1 MMNSN
6 EYSTELALALNGY
19 RALMVPALDQE
30 HYQEW
35 QSLWAH
41 RIPRASKIRLID
53 SQTADWVKWRNSI
66 IASLISIDEPVVLI
80 AEGFGALAAVSVA
93 AEYPGKVIAVFL
105 VDPADP
111 DQFDLRKK
119 LPKKALSM
127 PTKWVI
133 RKPNNEVGLTKNAAL
148 AKLLGADFLSLEEAN
163 TSYCS
168 PTDHW
173 PEGIQALKFAVNKV
187 ERKAEE
193 ITQARTKKILA
204 YLRTMKQVHAS
215 KTLDF
220 QPS

>member
-1 MMNSN
+1 
-6 EYSTELALALNGY
+6 
-19 RALMVPALDQE
+19 
-30 HYQEW
+30 
-35 QSLWAH
+35 
-41 RIPRASKIRLID
+41 
-53 SQTADWVKWRNSI
+53 VKWRNSI

-80 AEGFGALAAVSVA
+80 AEGFGALAAASVA
-93 AEYPGKVIAVFL
+93 AEYPGKIIAVFL

-119 LPKKALSM
+119 LPKKALST
-127 PTKWVI
+127 PTKLVI
-133 RKPNNEVGLTKNAAL
+133 RKPNSEEGIKKNVAL
-148 AKLLGADFLSLEEAN
+148 AKHLGADFLSLEEAS

-168 PTDHW
+168 PIDYW

-204 YLRTMKQVHAS
+204 YLRAMKHAHA
-215 KTLDF
+215 TRHLVY